1 MRRTVLK
8 SLAAMI
14 AGAFLSLPAAHAQ
27 NKPVEVEFYYPVA
40 VGGPITKIIDN
51 MVSDFE
57 KENAGIRI
65 KPVYAGSYQDS
76 IAKALTALK
85 GGNPPQLAVL
95 LSTDMFTLIDED
107 AIVPVDG
114 LAKDEAGKQWLGGF
128 YDAFMQNSR
137 TGGHVWGVPFQR
149 STIVMYYNK
158 TLFKEAGLDPEHPPA
173 TWQELVDFSKKL
185 TKKDAS
191 GNVTQ
196 WGLEIPSGGSFAY
209 WLFQALTTPNDAI
222 LMNEAGN
229 QVMLDKPAV
238 VEAAQFWRDLAAK
251 HGVMP
256 TGTIDWGTTPK
267 DFLEKKAAIIWTTTG
282 NLTNIRANA
291 SFPFGVAMMPKH
303 KRGGSPTGGGNFY
316 IFKSATPAQ
325 QEAALKFARWAT
337 SPERAAEWSIATGYV
352 AVTPAAWQTDKMKKY
367 AQEVPAAAVARDQLD
382 VSVAEFSTHE
392 NQRVTKVLND
402 ALQAALTGAKTP
414 QQALTDAQRES
425 DRILR
430 SYK

>member
-1 MRRTVLK
+1 MRRIVLK
-8 SLAAMI
+8 TLAA
-14 AGAFLSLPAAHAQ
+14 ALAYGALALPAQAQ
-27 NKPVEVEFYYPVA
+27 QSPVEVEFYYPVA
-40 VGGPITKIIDN
+40 VGGPVTKIVDGMAEQFN
-51 MVSDFE
+51 R
-57 KENAGIRI
+57 ENPDIRI

-76 IAKALTALK
+76 VAKALTAQK
-85 GGNPPQLAVL
+85 GGTPPQLAVL

-107 AIVPVDG
+107 AIVPIDSV
-114 LAKDEAGKQWLGGF
+114 AKTEADKKWLGGF

-158 TLFKEAGLDPEHPPA
+158 ELFKEAGLDPERAPA
-173 TWQELVDFSKKL
+173 TWKELVEVAGKL
-185 TKKDAS
+185 TRKDAS

-196 WGLEIPSGGSFAY
+196 WGIEIPSGGAFAY

-229 QVMLDKPAV
+229 EVYLDKPGV
-238 VEAAQFWRDLAAK
+238 IEAAEFWHDLAYK

-256 TGTIDWGTTPK
+256 KGTTDWGTTPK
-267 DFLEKKAAIIWTTTG
+267 DFLEKKAAIVWTTTG
-282 NLTNIRANA
+282 NLTNIRSNA
-291 SFPFGVAMMPKH
+291 KFPYGVAMMPKS

-316 IFKSATPAQ
+316 VFKKATPAQ
-325 QEAALKFARWAT
+325 QQAAIKFVKWAT
-337 SPERAAEWSIATGYV
+337 TPERAADWSIATGYV
-352 AVTPAAWQTDKMKKY
+352 AVTPAAWQTDKMKQYVK
-367 AQEVPAAAVARDQLD
+367 EVPAAEVARDQLA

-414 QQALTDAQRES
+414 KQALTDAQREAE
-425 DRILR
+425 RILR
-430 SYK
+430 PYK

>member
-8 SLAAMI
+8 SLAAMT
-14 AGAFLSLPAAHAQ
+14 AGAFLSLPAYAQ

-40 VGGPITKIIDN
+40 VGGPITKIIDT
-51 MVSDFE
+51 MVTAFE
-57 KENAGIRI
+57 KENAGIKI

-107 AIVPVDG
+107 AIVPIDG
-114 LAKDEAGKQWLGGF
+114 LAKDDAGKQWLGGF

-137 TGGHVWGVPFQR
+137 SGGHVWGVPFQR

-158 TLFKEAGLDPEHPPA
+158 TMFKDAGLDPEHAPA
-173 TWQELVDFSKKL
+173 TWQELVEFSKKL
-185 TKKDAS
+185 TKKDAA

-282 NLTNIRANA
+282 NLTNIRSNA
-291 SFPFGVAMMPKH
+291 SFPFGVAMMPKQ

-316 IFKSATPAQ
+316 VFKNATPAQ

-337 SPERAAEWSIATGYV
+337 APERAADWSIATGYV